1 MNVKEKIEKME
12 DCRGKNHDLRL
23 FRSWL
28 NEYLPG
34 HRNLSKIQVGGTNGK
49 GSTCQWLASLLENAG
64 YKVGVFTSPH
74 LISHMERIVVNHKS
88 IEENEWEAIYDRYES
103 LFSEKQMTM
112 FEMDLWMA
120 LDYFLKQEVDVAI
133 IEVGMGGRLDATTA
147 LDYSATLIT
156 NVGWDHQ
163 QYLGDCTEQIAY
175 EKSGIFKP
183 NVLALTTEKKKNCQ
197 TVMENVASV
206 MHPILG
212 FVDFPYEKREGMN
225 AFEWENHTYT
235 TSLPSYQM
243 NNLGLALETCHAL
256 GIDLE
261 VEWIQKSIDEFSW
274 LGRFTQLNRPYKVIL
289 DGAHNMDGIQALVKS
304 ISKWDGDIYFSALS
318 DKDVE
323 EMLKI
328 LETLHCPIT
337 LVSIDSYRCYPLETL
352 SYPLISKEE
361 LIERI
366 NHPVTDMLICGS
378 LYFIGEVLEKVD
390 G

>member
-1 MNVKEKIEKME
+1 
-12 DCRGKNHDLRL
+12 
-23 FRSWL
+23 
-28 NEYLPG
+28 
-34 HRNLSKIQVGGTNGK
+34 
-49 GSTCQWLASLLENAG
+49 
-64 YKVGVFTSPH
+64 
-74 LISHMERIVVNHKS
+74 
-88 IEENEWEAIYDRYES
+88 
-103 LFSEKQMTM
+103 
-112 FEMDLWMA
+112 
-120 LDYFLKQEVDVAI
+120 
-133 IEVGMGGRLDATTA
+133 
-147 LDYSATLIT
+147 
-156 NVGWDHQ
+156 
-163 QYLGDCTEQIAY
+163 
-175 EKSGIFKP
+175 
-183 NVLALTTEKKKNCQ
+183 
-197 TVMENVASV
+197 

-225 AFEWENHTYT
+225 VFEWENHTYT

-243 NNLGLALETCHAL
+243 DNLGLALETCHAL

>member
-1 MNVKEKIEKME
+1 
-12 DCRGKNHDLRL
+12 
-23 FRSWL
+23 
-28 NEYLPG
+28 
-34 HRNLSKIQVGGTNGK
+34 
-49 GSTCQWLASLLENAG
+49 
-64 YKVGVFTSPH
+64 
-74 LISHMERIVVNHKS
+74 
-88 IEENEWEAIYDRYES
+88 
-103 LFSEKQMTM
+103 
-112 FEMDLWMA
+112 MD
-120 LDYFLKQEVDVAI
+120 
-133 IEVGMGGRLDATTA
+133 
-147 LDYSATLIT
+147 
-156 NVGWDHQ
+156 
-163 QYLGDCTEQIAY
+163 
-175 EKSGIFKP
+175 
-183 NVLALTTEKKKNCQ
+183 
-197 TVMENVASV
+197 
-206 MHPILG
+206 
-212 FVDFPYEKREGMN
+212 
-225 AFEWENHTYT
+225 
-235 TSLPSYQM
+235 
-243 NNLGLALETCHAL
+243 NLGLALETCHAL